1 MKIDVFQDTVCPW
14 CRIGKQHLF
23 QALETWNG
31 EPVEIHWRAF
41 LLDPTTPA
49 EGRPYS
55 DLAKKFGGEERV
67 AQMQDR
73 ICEAGEACGLDFAF
87 GQVHNMPNTILSHQ
101 LILAT
106 PLELQTQMTDA
117 VTAAH
122 FEEGKD
128 IGNLEVLLDIAVSL
142 GLDRDEMREKVQSK
156 AVRQAVERDLT
167 FAQEAG
173 ISGVPLFIFND
184 KYAIS
189 GAQPVEV
196 FVQALQQIHA
206 EGTDA

>member
-23 QALETWNG
+23 QALETWNE

-41 LLDPTTPA
+41 LLDPTTPL

-55 DLAKKFGGEERV
+55 DLAKKFGSEERV
-67 AQMQDR
+67 QQMQDR

-87 GQVHNMPNTILSHQ
+87 EHVQNMPNTRLSHQ

-106 PLELQTQMTDA
+106 PPELQTQMTDA

-128 IGNLEVLLDIAVSL
+128 IGNLEVLLDIAVSF
-142 GLDRDEMREKVQSK
+142 GLDRDEMREKVQSS
-156 AVRQAVERDLT
+156 AVRQAVEQDLT

-184 KYAIS
+184 KYALS

-206 EGTDA
+206 EGANA